1 MRFAVALLVTAAI
14 PASAQ
19 FGGILNKARSKVQET
34 QTKAKPVTDR
44 AERVASLQPWTAEEE
59 QQIGRA
65 TAEKMV
71 AMFGIVEDPNVVRY
85 VNLVGSAVARQASRK
100 LPYRFGV
107 LKSEIVGAF
116 ALPGGYIFITQ
127 GAVAQMENEAQL
139 AGALGHEVVHTADRH
154 LETEIRSKRGSA
166 WAIQEAN
173 TSRLATPDAIKLRAD
188 AFLNDL
194 FNTSLSKDKEDAS
207 DRGGA
212 TLAAKAGYAA
222 NGLLVFIEKLSTVS
236 KKEENKRLFG
246 QVLSTH
252 PSFDSRIATLAEL
265 SKTSGDKGL
274 TLEARFRGVVP
285 R

>member
-1 MRFAVALLVTAAI
+1 MRLVIALLCAASV

-44 AERVASLQPWTAEEE
+44 AEKVASLQPWTAEEE

-71 AMFGIVEDPNVVRY
+71 AMFGIVDDPKVVRY
-85 VNLVGSAVARQASRK
+85 VNLVGSAVARHASRP

-107 LKSEIVGAF
+107 LKSDIVGAF

-127 GAVAQMENEAQL
+127 GAVAQMDNEAQL
-139 AGALGHEVVHTADRH
+139 AGALGHEIVHTADRH

-173 TSRLATPDAIKLRAD
+173 TSRLATPDALKLRAD

-207 DRGGA
+207 DRNGA
-212 TLAAKAGYAA
+212 TLAAKAGYAS
-222 NGLLVFIEKLSTVS
+222 NGLLVFIEKLSALS

-252 PSFDSRIATLAEL
+252 PSFDSRIATLTEV
-265 SKTSGDKGL
+265 SKTAGDKGL